1 MWYLTLI
8 IAILLTVP
16 QGHEFHVSLGRMAVE
31 GNQAVLQIR
40 LFQDDLELGLQT
52 YYEDEA
58 IRLKVDAHVD
68 SLFMD
73 YLNEKLIIKHGSEVL
88 TGKVATS
95 GEDVL
100 YGYPVWWYSFTYQA
114 SDSIEGLDIDN
125 QILME
130 IFEDQQ
136 NVMRI
141 TYYPA
146 DEEKMYYMVK
156 GDSEISVDF

>member
-1 MWYLTLI
+1 MWHFSLI
-8 IAILLTVP
+8 VAVLLSFA
-16 QGHEFHVSLGRMAVE
+16 QGHDFHVSLGRMAVE

-58 IRLKVDAHVD
+58 IRLKADPQMD
-68 SLFMD
+68 SLFMQ
-73 YLNEKLIIKHGSEVL
+73 YLNEKLVIMHGDEVL
-88 TGKVATS
+88 EGVVATS
-95 GEDVL
+95 GEDNL

-114 SDSIEGLDIDN
+114 SDSIKALDINN

-136 NVMRI
+136 NVLRI
-141 TYYPA
+141 THYPA
-146 DEEKMYYMVK
+146 DEEKMYYLVR
-156 GDSEISVDF
+156 GDSEISVEF